1 MKQVTK
7 QFLLFLLTFTA
18 IEFAFRIQSS
28 DLLYLDLYFR
38 SFLYAAFLS
47 FIFLS
52 LNTFSNSKLVTFI
65 TSISVSIISAYAF
78 FQIAMNHYYGSFF
91 STRFISRE
99 MPQVQ
104 SYAKDF
110 IAFLSP
116 NLIVYPVILVV
127 FLYFYL
133 KSRNNQAVMKSGKVR
148 IIGLLIPLLIFL
160 VYLLSLRIDTRDYL
174 RPSMDLYKNP
184 FYTQASLNQLG
195 LIPFMGSDF
204 IYLINPE
211 ASVQTIDT
219 PIEEIPIV
227 IKPQVVKDPFKRTIN
242 DSQWHDYRDKETDDN
257 FNSIDNYFLSQ
268 GITAKNKMTGIL
280 EGNNLIYILVEAFDE
295 LAIHP
300 ILTPTLS
307 KLKDE
312 GIYMNQFHSPQ
323 FNCATAESEL
333 MSVSGIYPLVG
344 TCTYSNYYQNTSPQT
359 VYKLFQAK
367 GYATRSFHN
376 WTDQFYPRSKIH
388 PELGSQLYKDESQT
402 LPGRVSGWQ
411 SDLEMMKTVVR
422 DLNDMD
428 SSKPFMA
435 YVIGSSTHFPYDKPS
450 YLGDKFASEVRAVH
464 PNAPADIVRYLSKA
478 MEFDRAIQYLLENL
492 ETIDKTSL
500 VLFSDHTPFKM
511 ASKDIED
518 YTPKDGQ
525 GRFYDSTPMII
536 YGKNIEQEKI
546 EKVASTIDLLPTIAN
561 LYNLQYDPRIM
572 MGTDIFSNENP
583 TVIMQ
588 SGSWRDQTGRYDV
601 EKALFTPY
609 DPAITYTQEEINK
622 INQEVITTLSISSQ
636 VYLKGYFHQRPFLSP

>member
-47 FIFLS
+47 FIFLF

-78 FQIAMNHYYGSFF
+78 FQIAMKHYYGSFF

-133 KSRNNQAVMKSGKVR
+133 KSRNNQAVMKRGNVR
-148 IIGLLIPLLIFL
+148 VISLLIPLLIFL
-160 VYLLSLRIDTRDYL
+160 VYLISLRIDTRDYL
-174 RPSMDLYKNP
+174 KASMDLYKNP

-450 YLGDKFASEVRAVH
+450 YLGDKFTSEVRAVH

-609 DPAITYTQEEINK
+609 DPAITYTQEEIDK

>member
-47 FIFLS
+47 FIFLF

-78 FQIAMNHYYGSFF
+78 FQIAMKHYYGSFF

-133 KSRNNQAVMKSGKVR
+133 KSRNNQAVMKRGNVR
-148 IIGLLIPLLIFL
+148 VISLLIPLLIFL
-160 VYLLSLRIDTRDYL
+160 VYLISLRIDTRDYL
-174 RPSMDLYKNP
+174 RASMDLYKNP

-450 YLGDKFASEVRAVH
+450 YLGDKFTSEVRAVH

-609 DPAITYTQEEINK
+609 DSAITYTQEEIDK

>member
-7 QFLLFLLTFTA
+7 QILLFLLTFTA

-47 FIFLS
+47 FIFLF

-116 NLIVYPVILVV
+116 NLIIYPVILVV

-133 KSRNNQAVMKSGKVR
+133 KSRNSQAVMKRGKVR
-148 IIGLLIPLLIFL
+148 VISLLIPLLIFL
-160 VYLLSLRIDTRDYL
+160 VYLLSLRIDTRVYL

-211 ASVQTIDT
+211 ASVQTFDT

-257 FNSIDNYFLSQ
+257 FNSIDNYFLSK

-280 EGNNLIYILVEAFDE
+280 EGHNLIYILVEAFDE

-450 YLGDKFASEVRAVH
+450 YLGDKFTSEVRAVH

-609 DPAITYTQEEINK
+609 DPAITYTQEEIDK

>member
-47 FIFLS
+47 FIFLF

-78 FQIAMNHYYGSFF
+78 FQIAMKHYYGSFF

-133 KSRNNQAVMKSGKVR
+133 KSRNNQAVMKRGNVR
-148 IIGLLIPLLIFL
+148 VISLLIPLLIFL
-160 VYLLSLRIDTRDYL
+160 VYLISLRIDTRDYL
-174 RPSMDLYKNP
+174 RASMDLYKNP

-450 YLGDKFASEVRAVH
+450 YLGDKFTSEVRAVH
-464 PNAPADIVRYLSKA
+464 PNAPAAIVRYLSKA

-609 DPAITYTQEEINK
+609 DSAITYTQEEIDK